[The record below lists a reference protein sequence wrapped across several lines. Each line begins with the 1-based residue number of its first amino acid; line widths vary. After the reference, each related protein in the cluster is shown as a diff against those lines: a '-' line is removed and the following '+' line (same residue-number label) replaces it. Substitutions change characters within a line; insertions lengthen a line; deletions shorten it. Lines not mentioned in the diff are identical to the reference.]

1 MQVLKITSQDEGQR
15 LDRFLAKFMPEAP
28 KGFFYKMLRKK
39 NIVLNGK
46 KAEGSERLIKGDE
59 VRLFL
64 SGKTIEGF
72 QNTKTQV
79 MVQDMPGDMPG
90 IIYEDSD
97 ILVINKPVGML
108 SQKADKDDISAV
120 EYINAYLK
128 KQYKNEEGSSIFSA
142 GICNRL
148 DRNTSGLLVAG
159 KTIKGLQCMNNIF
172 RQRELKKYYLCIVK
186 GKITKPEKLNGY
198 LVKNSKHNNVTIT
211 KYETEGSSRVITEY
225 EPLQHGKLAGNIY
238 TLLKV
243 RLVTGKAH
251 QIRAHL
257 KSAGHPLV
265 GDAKYGHKDLYKE
278 FKREFGLRHQLLHAW
293 RLEFGTSFNIP
304 EKYQDIVF
312 EAPLPQE
319 FVNIMEGLGM
329 DKEVFRR

>member
-1 MQVLKITSQDEGQR
+1 MQVLKIMPQDEGQR

-46 KAEGSERLIKGDE
+46 KAEGNERLVKGDE
-59 VRLFL
+59 VKFFL
-64 SGKTIEGF
+64 SGATIEGF
-72 QNTKTQV
+72 KSSNTKAV
-79 MVQDMPGDMPG
+79 SKDMLQDMPG
-90 IIYEDSD
+90 IIYEDND

-108 SQKADKDDISAV
+108 SQKAGKDDISAV

-128 KQYKNEEGSSIFSA
+128 KQYKDKEASSVFSA

-159 KTIKGLQCMNNIF
+159 KTVKGLQCMNSIF
-172 RQRELKKYYLCIVK
+172 RQRELRKYYLCIVK
-186 GKITKPEKLNGY
+186 GRIIKPERLEGY
-198 LVKNSKHNNVTIT
+198 LVKNRKHNNVTIT
-211 KYETEGSSRVITEY
+211 KHETEGSSRIITEY
-225 EPLQHGKLAGNIY
+225 VPLQHGELKGNIY

-243 RLVTGKAH
+243 HLVTGKAH

-257 KSAGHPLV
+257 KSAGYPLA

-278 FKREFGLRHQLLHAW
+278 FKREFGLGHQLLHAW
-293 RLEFGTSFNIP
+293 RLEFKTSSNIAD
-304 EKYQDIVF
+304 KYQGIVF
-312 EAPLPQE
+312 EAPVPQE
-319 FVNIMEGLGM
+319 FINIMEGLGM
-329 DKEVFRR
+329 DKEAFGR

>member
-108 SQKADKDDISAV
+108 SQKADKDDISVV
-120 EYINAYLK
+120 EYINTYLK

-172 RQRELKKYYLCIVK
+172 SQREVKKYYLCIVK
-186 GKITKPEKLNGY
+186 GKVEHNERLEGY
-198 LVKNSKHNNVTIT
+198 LVKNVKHNNVTIT
-211 KYETEGSSRVITEY
+211 DYETEGSSKIITEY
-225 EPLQHGKLAGNIY
+225 RPLQYGKLGSNIY

-243 RLVTGKAH
+243 HLVTGKSH

-257 KSAGHPLV
+257 KSAGHPLA
-265 GDAKYGHKDLYKE
+265 GDAKYGHKDLYQI
-278 FKREFGLRHQLLHAW
+278 FKREFGLKHQLLHSW
-293 RLEFGTSFNIP
+293 KLEFGISGNVP
-304 EKYQDIVF
+304 VKYQHMVF
-312 EAPLPQE
+312 EAPVPKE
-319 FVNIMEGLGM
+319 FADIMEGLGM
-329 DKEVFRR
+329 DTTVLRR